1 MSNFTIED
9 YKEAIRAKY
18 EKDVNNPLSDDLRLL
33 GQAYLRDLCWEKFEG
48 GLSEDDL
55 KVFASFFGF
64 EFNPV
69 KRNLF
74 RDKTDKF
81 KPIGTFLKR
90 QTDLSS
96 REAVDLTAILV
107 DFQHRPFRKFKE
119 KGIIA
124 YLIHPEDSKTPEP
137 IAAKEEDE
145 VKVKEDEQ
153 KEEVNP
159 AAKTFVGNLVAE
171 IQIKGFADV
180 EPDLRKEEESK
191 TLGQVEVMPV
201 VPKPQSISLFVIAK
215 DRIRE
220 TLTKKLWRT
229 AAVIAIVFVFGFGIS
244 YYAFPKKQCM
254 QWNNDHYDI
263 VDCDLE
269 VNGLLL
275 SSIEPLDEKRIDF
288 RKLKVCDTTNCFRKD
303 GEAFVWYTKTP
314 DGIDFFN
321 SHGRHPEYNRPLR
334 PVSHYIFN
342 KYVKGKPC
350 K

>member
-1 MSNFTIED
+1 MPNFTIED

-64 EFNPV
+64 EFNSL

-81 KPIGTFLKR
+81 RPIGTFLKR
-90 QTDLSS
+90 QTDLAS

-119 KGIIA
+119 KGIIN
-124 YLIHPEDSKTPEP
+124 YLKHPEDSKISEP
-137 IAAKEEDE
+137 FAAEYKDEESNEGENVNDSKEASTFDFI
-145 VKVKEDEQ
+145 DS
-153 KEEVNP
+153 EEVN
-159 AAKTFVGNLVAE
+159 VCSE
-171 IQIKGFADV
+171 IETETQ
-180 EPDLRKEEESK
+180 
-191 TLGQVEVMPV
+191 EV
-201 VPKPQSISLFVIAK
+201 KPLNLFVNTKENAPEKPI
-215 DRIRE
+215 
-220 TLTKKLWRT
+220 KKLWRT
-229 AAVIAIVFVFGFGIS
+229 GLLVVILLCFGFAVS
-244 YYAFPKKQCM
+244 YYFFPKKQCM

-269 VNGLLL
+269 VQGAVVF
-275 SSIEPLDEKRIDF
+275 SKIERLDETKVNLKKI
-288 RKLKVCDTTNCFRKD
+288 KVCDTTSFFKN
-303 GEAFVWYTKTP
+303 GEAAVFYAKSNNTVEY
-314 DGIDFFN
+314 FN
-321 SHGRHPEYNRPLR
+321 QLSSHPEKPGQFLKPITN
-334 PVSHYIFN
+334 HIID
-342 KYVKGKPC
+342 KYVEPC